1 MKKIARFLS
10 RRDGTGEGRV
20 YELTPPLDGHKYV
33 WVSAVVAMFSGPE
46 TFIFASNR
54 RGDVSDWEE
63 LPGSIKGVLDH
74 EAALKEAGYTV
85 VKPKAKKA

>member
-33 WVSAVVAMFSGPE
+33 WVSAVVAPE
-46 TFIFASNR
+46 TFIFPSNR
-54 RGDVSDWEE
+54 RGDVSDWGE